1 VALQHE
7 ALEPVDAA
15 DHPQE
20 AGVSAAHHQVSGV
33 GRGSLR
39 RETGDQEIRRKIFSR
54 PSVAGFQI
62 LRRCLSADVA
72 ENAIRTLEA
81 HRSQRFFE
89 GPIPAMSQHM
99 LEVPASV
106 LDALKEQVIGCAINV
121 HRAFGPG
128 LLESIH
134 QQCMVIELRAAGLSV
149 ERERR
154 VLLKYRDERVGG
166 GLKIDLVVNG
176 CLIVEVKAV
185 ERIHPIHLAQVITYL
200 KLTGLPEGLLMNFNT
215 TALRAG
221 LRSVVHP
228 DLYRARLLSG
238 HQ

>member
-1 VALQHE
+1 
-7 ALEPVDAA
+7 
-15 DHPQE
+15 
-20 AGVSAAHHQVSGV
+20 
-33 GRGSLR
+33 
-39 RETGDQEIRRKIFSR
+39 
-54 PSVAGFQI
+54 
-62 LRRCLSADVA
+62 
-72 ENAIRTLEA
+72 
-81 HRSQRFFE
+81 
-89 GPIPAMSQHM
+89 M

-106 LDALKEQVIGCAINV
+106 LDALKERVIGCAINV

-128 LLESIH
+128 LLESIYL
-134 QQCMVIELRAAGLSV
+134 QCMVIELRAAGLSV

-154 VLLKYRDERVGG
+154 VLLKYRDERIGAG
-166 GLKIDLVVNG
+166 FKIDLVVNG

-185 ERIHPIHLAQVITYL
+185 ERIHAVHLAQVITYL

-238 HQ
+238 RC